1 MKQFK
6 FVKAMAA
13 VAALTMALAGCGS
26 GDSNG
31 ADVEEAPVTTIDKD
45 VEITFWHAMTGAQQT
60 TLQQLTD
67 EFMKANPK
75 IKVTLQNQSSYGDL
89 QQKLTATMQSPKNL
103 PTITQ
108 AYPGWLAQAFEDG
121 TVVPLDNYIKS
132 SDKNLAFDNWD
143 DVLSGLREGVTFDG
157 KILGMPFNK
166 STEVLWYNKTLFDKL
181 GLKAPTSYDELV
193 AASQK
198 IKQSENIPGIGFDSL
213 SNFYIT
219 YLKNNG
225 TEFNESLDVSGKAS
239 QDAFNWY
246 GQGVKDGTM
255 RIAGTDKYM
264 SGPFGSQKVG
274 MYIGSNAGESFVK
287 QGAAGKFEYGVA
299 PYPAKYSLQQGTDI
313 YMFDS
318 ATPEQRTAAFMYE
331 KFLTSKDSQITWA
344 VATGYM
350 PVRTS
355 AIQDEKYTKSGS
367 SIAPIL
373 ADATKNL
380 FTAPLSAASQQ
391 AVDDTDSALEGYL
404 ANPSQNLTDVLSR
417 YKATFDSDVKQ

>member
-1 MKQFK
+1 MKQFTQA
-6 FVKAMAA
+6 KALAA
-13 VAALTMALAGCGS
+13 VAALAMALAGCGAGS
-26 GDSNG
+26 SDN
-31 ADVEEAPVTTIDKD
+31 ADEAPVTTIDKD

-67 EFMKANPK
+67 AFMKANPK

-108 AYPGWLAQAFEDG
+108 AYPGWLSQGFEDG
-121 TVVPLDNYIKS
+121 TVVALDDYIKS
-132 SDKNLAFDNWD
+132 SDKNLAFDDWD
-143 DVLSGLREGVTFDG
+143 DVLSGLRDGVTFNG
-157 KILGMPFNK
+157 KIYGMPFNK

-181 GLKAPTSYDELV
+181 GIQVPKTYDELV

-198 IKQSENIPGIGFDSL
+198 IKQSENIPGLGFDSL

-225 TEFNESLDVSGKAS
+225 TEFDKSLDVSGAQS
-239 QDAFNWY
+239 QAAFDWY
-246 GQGVKDGTM
+246 GKGVADGTM

-344 VATGYM
+344 VNTGYM
-350 PVRTS
+350 PVRSS
-355 AIQDEKYTKSGS
+355 AIKDDKYTKSGS

-380 FTAPLSAASQQ
+380 FTAPLSAGSQQ